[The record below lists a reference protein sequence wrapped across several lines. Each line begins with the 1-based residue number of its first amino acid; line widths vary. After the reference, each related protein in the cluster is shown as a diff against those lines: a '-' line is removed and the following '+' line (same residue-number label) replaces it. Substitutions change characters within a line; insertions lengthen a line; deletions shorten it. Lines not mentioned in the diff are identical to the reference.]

1 MRFSQEYQPANR
13 GRKPGSRNK
22 TNALIDEAA
31 PQIVKKVIEQALQGD
46 TTAANLL
53 LARAVPPLKAVSQ
66 PLPIAEKHGSYGE
79 LATNLLSIL
88 GQGADPTLVQ
98 QALQAVLAASKV
110 HELHDLEERVAS
122 LESRR

>member
-53 LARAVPPLKAVSQ
+53 LARAIPPLKAVSQ
-66 PLPIAEKHGSYGE
+66 PLPIWEKHGSYGE
-79 LATNLLSIL
+79 LATNLLSTL
-88 GQGADPTLVQ
+88 GQGADP
-98 QALQAVLAASKV
+98 ALAVPRSTAPPLWIWLG
-110 HELHDLEERVAS
+110 HPS
-122 LESRR
+122 LWPPLRPSLPPL